1 MIIIVFRII
10 TFKNSDNIKYY
21 GNATY
26 MDLTNQRLQ
35 ICPVSP
41 FSRVLSEIR
50 HGGCEM
56 SDEFESSQGE
66 KNHADSFPPLL
77 SNQTY

>member
-1 MIIIVFRII
+1 MDI
-10 TFKNSDNIKYY
+10 NIKYY
-21 GNATY
+21 GNAIC
-26 MDLTNQRLQ
+26 MDLTNQKLQ
-35 ICPVSP
+35 ICPESP
-41 FSRVLSEIR
+41 FSRVLSEILR
-50 HGGCEM
+50 GGCEM

>member
-10 TFKNSDNIKYY
+10 TFKNYIKYY

-41 FSRVLSEIR
+41 FSLVLSEILR
-50 HGGCEM
+50 GGCEM

-66 KNHADSFPPLL
+66 KNHADLFPPLL